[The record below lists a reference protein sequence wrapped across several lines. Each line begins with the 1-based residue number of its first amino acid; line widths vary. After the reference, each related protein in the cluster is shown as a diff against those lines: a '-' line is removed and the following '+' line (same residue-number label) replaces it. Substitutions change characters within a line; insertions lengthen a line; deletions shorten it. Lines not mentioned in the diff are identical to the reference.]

1 MAKAE
6 DIDRTAVLQATDRH
20 GVAWLVLGC
29 AILFLA
35 PAAFAP
41 RHGDPTPYETPVN
54 YALVASPPSAS
65 GDEDARLPAVM
76 DETGA
81 TPASATAEKPAT
93 PQQHAVEAAPF
104 HVKHDQ
110 YYCGFLAQAMI
121 GNITPEQIARRE
133 QTSGVIMGGVG
144 GALLGAL
151 FGGSGGHSG
160 ASATVGAG
168 AGLLAGAAMGSS
180 SAHRASDDLRGRY
193 DAAYTWCMNQKDDV
207 PAKAQARS

>member
-1 MAKAE
+1 LQVGKEAK
-6 DIDRTAVLQATDRH
+6 DRSH
-20 GVAWLVLGC
+20 MAWLVLGC
-29 AILFLA
+29 AVLFLA

-41 RHGDPTPYETPVN
+41 RHGDTKSYETPVN
-54 YALVASPPSAS
+54 YALLASAPGAQDD
-65 GDEDARLPAVM
+65 GNAGLPAVA
-76 DETGA
+76 DDSGA
-81 TPASATAEKPAT
+81 APAEKPAAPEKRT
-93 PQQHAVEAAPF
+93 AEAAPF
-104 HVKHDQ
+104 QVKHDQ

-133 QTSGVIMGGVG
+133 QTSGVVMGGLG

-180 SAHRASDDLRGRY
+180 SAHRASDDLRSRY